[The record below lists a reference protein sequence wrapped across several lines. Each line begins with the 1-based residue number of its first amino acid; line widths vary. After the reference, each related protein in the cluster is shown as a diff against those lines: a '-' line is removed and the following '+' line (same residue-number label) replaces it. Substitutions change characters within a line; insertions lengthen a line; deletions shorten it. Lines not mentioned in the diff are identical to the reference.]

1 MKIFLTDSTPT
12 DPYIL
17 DMLRLYSLI
26 KLGIVS
32 ITYNDYESMNERDII
47 HIMAIAEADITAQEV
62 KNKSKA
68 FMEGIKI

>member
-1 MKIFLTDSTPT
+1 MKIFLTESTPK

-17 DMLRLYSLI
+17 DMFRLYSLI

-47 HIMAIAEADITAQEV
+47 HIMAIAEADITAQEL